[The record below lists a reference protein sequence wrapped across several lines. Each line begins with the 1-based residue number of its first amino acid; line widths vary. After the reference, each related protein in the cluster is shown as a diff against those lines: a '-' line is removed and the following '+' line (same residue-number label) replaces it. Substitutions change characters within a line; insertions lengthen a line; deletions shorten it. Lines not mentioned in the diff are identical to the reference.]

1 MNAVFD
7 GRRRSG
13 KTTLAFRKAIDDG
26 GGIIVFDPKR
36 EFRGW
41 PFTVNSVEG
50 VIAAVNKKAVVIVYQ
65 PTNDTDEEF
74 TLLGE
79 WVIRQHEMA
88 LQNQWDVKGLHFTL
102 LYDEA
107 HNSQGPQFANPKLL
121 QILSQNRPEI
131 LNVYQT
137 FQSPKDM
144 YNRLKS
150 RVSDWYIFSTNLIS
164 DLQYLEKEIGV
175 TPEGIE
181 QIRNLNDH
189 EYVHFYFDGGTP
201 KANLVTDSK
210 SWYIDLNYT
219 EESEKL
225 MEREQRE
232 DKETKK
238 PRYPLQAESD
248 RDIFD
253 AYEMINKRKGGKD
266 SGHRGRKSDREQ
278 NEGGG
283 GERGGKGGKVFK
295 IGDWQKEKSA

>member
-1 MNAVFD
+1 MNAAFD

-13 KTTLAFRKAIDDG
+13 KTTLAFRKAINDG
-26 GGIIVFDPKR
+26 GGVVIFDPKR

-41 PFTVNSVEG
+41 PYTVHSVGE
-50 VIAAVNKKAVVIVYQ
+50 VIEAVKKKAVVIIYH
-65 PTNDTDEEF
+65 PYDDTDKEF
-74 TLLGE
+74 TALGE
-79 WVIRQHEMA
+79 WVIRQHELA
-88 LQNQWDVKGLHFTL
+88 LENGWDRKGLHFTL

-107 HNSQGPQFANPKLL
+107 HNSQGPQWANPKLL

-150 RVSDWYIFSTNLIS
+150 RVSDWFIFSTNLPS
-164 DLQYLEKEIGV
+164 DLEYLEKEIGV

-181 QIRNLNDH
+181 QIKNLNDH
-189 EYVHFYFDGGTP
+189 EYVHFYFDGGIP
-201 KANLVTDSK
+201 KAELVTDAK

-225 MEREQRE
+225 MEREERD
-232 DKETKK
+232 DKEKK
-238 PRYPLQAESD
+238 TPRYPLQADSD
-248 RDIFD
+248 KDVFD
-253 AYEMINKRKGGKD
+253 AYEMINKRGKGAGKD
-266 SGHRGRKSDREQ
+266 SGHRGRKSDRED
-278 NEGGG
+278 GAS
-283 GERGGKGGKVFK
+283 GGKRDGKKVFK